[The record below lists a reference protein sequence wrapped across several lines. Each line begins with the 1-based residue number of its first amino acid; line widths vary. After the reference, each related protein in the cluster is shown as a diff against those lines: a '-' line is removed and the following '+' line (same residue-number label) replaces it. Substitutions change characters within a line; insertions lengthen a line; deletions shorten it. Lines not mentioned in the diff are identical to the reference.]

1 MRTAFRAWR
10 SVAFALGVFLCT
22 GLNNSMVCRA
32 EEGAGTEVVIL
43 IDTSASMQE
52 LWTSVMEWTERIGVY
67 SQDTGIKL
75 RMKSFDVREREPGE
89 IFYGEISSA
98 AGNLTEY
105 MDDMK
110 GLGTPDGR
118 GTDHLGAIDDAVEIM
133 NKSSAKRKCIVILSD
148 GKLDYSVD
156 GEDGPAR
163 ETEEKEAKKS
173 FKSRAES
180 FAEKDGQEIVLIGF
194 GKELDLFRN
203 MNGVTYISG
212 DLLTDEEIN
221 TFLRAVF
228 GKLDIALEEIKLEK
242 DGEKYKFS
250 LDEGYYRTI
259 IGLRSEN
266 DEVDLEQFRYLL
278 ENENGPI
285 IPELISPLPH
295 SCYLY
300 FSNLEKGSYQL
311 TMPAGEWRHSL
322 ITQKKIEVS
331 DIELSIEED
340 ENCIYHPS
348 EDVYCLKEPVCV
360 LNIKV
365 TTKLEEQLQELN
377 MVNAYYVMARDGD
390 KRRNNITGKNENG
403 TYHVEAILDGGNG
416 EYDCWVEIQQG
427 TSLYKSNK
435 IKIKVESDS
444 VSDSESEKLT
454 PVLNGSVDRSMLE
467 CIDLSEYFGAD
478 KENSDKFV
486 YVGCEK
492 VCAFGKT
499 GTSNKGTC
507 EYANNKIV
515 FYEEGRYQVSLRDK
529 DDSGMV
535 IEFVI
540 KDNRS
545 WWRKIWDD
553 FFGKKCVP

>member
-52 LWTSVMEWTERIGVY
+52 LWTGVMEWAERIGVY

-105 MDDMK
+105 MEDMK
-110 GLGTPDGR
+110 ALGTPDGR

-133 NKSSAKRKCIVILSD
+133 NKSSAERKCIVILSD

-156 GEDGPAR
+156 GEDGHAR
-163 ETEEKEAKKS
+163 ETEEKEAKES
-173 FKSRAES
+173 FRNCAES
-180 FAEKDGQEIVLIGF
+180 FAEEEGQEIVLIGF
-194 GKELDLFRN
+194 GRELDLFEN
-203 MNGVTYISG
+203 INGATYISG

-221 TFLRAVF
+221 TFLKEIF
-228 GKLDIALEEIKLEK
+228 GKLDIALEEIELEK
-242 DGEKYKFS
+242 DGEKLKFS
-250 LDEGYYRTI
+250 LDGGYYRTI
-259 IGLRSEN
+259 IGLSSEN
-266 DEVDLEQFRYLL
+266 GEVDSEQFRYLL
-278 ENENGPI
+278 ENEYGPI
-285 IPELISPLPH
+285 IPEWISPLSH

-322 ITQKKIEVS
+322 ITQKKVEVS
-331 DIELSIEED
+331 NIDLTIEED
-340 ENCIYHPS
+340 ENCIYNPS
-348 EDVYCLKEPVCV
+348 ENVYCLKEPVCV
-360 LNIKV
+360 LSIKV
-365 TTKLEEQLQELN
+365 STRLKEQLQELN
-377 MVNAYYVMARDGD
+377 MVNAYYVMAWDDGESCKD
-390 KRRNNITGKNENG
+390 ITSKNENG
-403 TYHVEAILDGGNG
+403 TYHVEATLDGGSG
-416 EYDCWVEIQQG
+416 EYDCWVGIRQG
-427 TSLYKSNK
+427 TSSYESNQ
-435 IKIKVESDS
+435 IRIKVESDS

-454 PVLNGSVDRSMLE
+454 PVSDGPVERSMLE
-467 CIDLSEYFGAD
+467 CIDLSEYFGTD

-486 YVGCEK
+486 YVECEK

-499 GTSNKGTC
+499 GTSKNGTC

-515 FYEEGRYQVSLRDK
+515 FYKEDTYQVSLRDK

-535 IEFVI
+535 IDFVI

-545 WWRKIWDD
+545 WWRKLWDN
-553 FFGKKCVP
+553 FFGKNCMP